1 MTKPPSSF
9 TGRGI
14 ELERYRH
21 YLAALARAQVDPAL
35 REKVDLSGVVQQTF
49 LEAHQKLHE
58 LNGATPEQFAGW
70 LRQILA
76 HNLADA
82 LRNLGAAKRNAARQR
97 SLETALEESSLRLG
111 NWLASTEQSSPSLNL
126 QRQERALQLADA
138 LATLPEAQR
147 EALVLRYWHDWPLER
162 IARQL
167 NRTPAA
173 VAGLLKRGLKEL
185 RGVLREP
192 QVRGE
197 L

>member
-35 REKVDLSGVVQQTF
+35 RDKVDLSGVVQQTF

-58 LNGATPEQFAGW
+58 MNAATPEQLAGW

-147 EALVLRYWHDWPLER
+147 EALVLRYWHDWPLAR
-162 IARQL
+162 ISQHL
-167 NRTPAA
+167 GRTPAA

-185 RGVLREP
+185 RLTMREEF
-192 QVRGE
+192 GE
-197 L
+197 AP